1 MTGLKNCHLAS
12 GESAQ
17 TSMADSSAPATKR
30 MANATETGAGAC
42 FQVRC
47 PNRNPLTAWLYRW

>member
-30 MANATETGAGAC
+30 MANATETGRKPVFRSVAQIGT
-42 FQVRC
+42 
-47 PNRNPLTAWLYRW
+47 P